1 MDIYYVGF
9 IILLVLIF
17 FSILICAIR
26 RKSYSFKTVWAENDR
41 NIEAKL
47 RIFMRKNPRSEIVVI
62 NNSPSS
68 ETGKILKK
76 MQYDFPEIHIVSY
89 EQSGFTAPPVGGGA
103 LSLCSR
109 PCAFPTKGRKICTGI
124 K

>member
-1 MDIYYVGF
+1 MDIYCAGF
-9 IILLVLIF
+9 VIILVTIF
-17 FSILICAIR
+17 FAILIYAIR
-26 RKSYSFKTVWAENDR
+26 HKSYSFKTIWTENDR

-89 EQSGFTAPPVGGGA
+89 
-103 LSLCSR
+103 
-109 PCAFPTKGRKICTGI
+109 
-124 K
+124 